1 MISWIRGELIDSWL
15 NNQKSY
21 VLINCHGI
29 GYEIQTTFLI
39 EKDFKK
45 ELILWLHHIKREDSE
60 SFYGF
65 KNKEDRDF
73 FRDLLNVK
81 GVGPQ
86 IGMSLFAKYSLNE
99 VINALSTED
108 RKLINSVPG
117 IGQKMTE
124 RIFLELRNKIKSKD
138 YGGQNTTKTKL
149 VINDELEILIED
161 LKIALNSLDYPK
173 KDVQL
178 TINQVLKEST
188 GDQDKINKENKITF
202 EDLFKKSLNLLE
214 KNQSKYGQ

>member
-1 MISWIRGELIDSWL
+1 MISWIRGELIYSWL

-21 VLINCHGI
+21 VLINCQGI

-39 EKDFKK
+39 ERGLKN
-45 ELILWLHHIKREDSE
+45 ELTLWLHHIKREDSE

-65 KNKEDRDF
+65 SNKDERDL

-81 GVGPQ
+81 GIGPQ
-86 IGMSLFAKYSLNE
+86 IGMSLFSKYSLNE
-99 VINALSTED
+99 VINALSTKD

-124 RIFLELRNKIKSKD
+124 RIFLELSNKIKSNN
-138 YGGQNTTKTKL
+138 YGHEENTKIKQ
-149 VINDELEILIED
+149 VINNDLEILVED
-161 LKIALNSLDYPK
+161 IRIALNSLDYPK
-173 KDVQL
+173 KDVQT
-178 TINQVLKEST
+178 TINQILKEFI
-188 GDQDKINKENKITF
+188 GDHNKTNQVTKITF

-214 KNQSKYGQ
+214 KN